1 MMGKIGKL
9 RSLSKDLRKNYDH
22 ESTKE
27 SFVAFSFCFLFF
39 WDSAPWC
46 HSMFSQTQAWNHGDI
61 RQRFVSDLNK
71 HIKVLDDQYD
81 KLNDSW
87 ADGEVV
93 DFKTDK
99 FLGPMSLKSYS
110 FFLHMLHTDN
120 KTPSSK
126 GTVVEHLYSWP
137 WGVGLWGV
145 FMGFPFKVVQWCRRE
160 DQESHL
166 CVHSL
171 VCHKRLRLNNS
182 FFQYPKSIF

>member
-27 SFVAFSFCFLFF
+27 SFVAYSVCFSIFEILRMMP
-39 WDSAPWC
+39 S
-46 HSMFSQTQAWNHGDI
+46 HFSQPQAWNRGNV

-87 ADGEVV
+87 PDGEVV

-99 FLGPMSLKSYS
+99 FLGPTSLKS
-110 FFLHMLHTDN
+110 
-120 KTPSSK
+120 
-126 GTVVEHLYSWP
+126 
-137 WGVGLWGV
+137 
-145 FMGFPFKVVQWCRRE
+145 
-160 DQESHL
+160 
-166 CVHSL
+166 
-171 VCHKRLRLNNS
+171 
-182 FFQYPKSIF
+182 